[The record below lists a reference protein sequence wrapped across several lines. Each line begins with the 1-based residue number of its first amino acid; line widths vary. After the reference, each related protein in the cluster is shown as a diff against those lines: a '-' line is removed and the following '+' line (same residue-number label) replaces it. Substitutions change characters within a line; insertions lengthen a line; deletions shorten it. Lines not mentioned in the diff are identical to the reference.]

1 MTNRFAAT
9 LVAVM
14 AIATFMAA
22 GPGDSAVI
30 TNSGSTNAYGYT
42 ITVTPDGKATVAMQ
56 AKGAAPS
63 AAKPFSVPSA
73 TITKFFDDLAA
84 ARKANIASVPCMKSV
99 SFGSTT
105 HVAWQGW
112 QSPDL
117 DCPPKDDLGTAL
129 VNDVEAIRKASGISS
144 TPLMH

>member
-1 MTNRFAAT
+1 MTTRFAAT
-9 LVAVM
+9 LVAAM

-30 TNSGSTNAYGYT
+30 SNSGSTNAYGYT

-63 AAKPFSVPSA
+63 AAKPFTVPSA

-99 SFGSTT
+99 SFGSGRDGSRRISIVRPRTT
-105 HVAWQGW
+105 WG
-112 QSPDL
+112 P
-117 DCPPKDDLGTAL
+117 
-129 VNDVEAIRKASGISS
+129 RSS
-144 TPLMH
+144 TTSRQFAKPPGFRRRR

>member
-63 AAKPFSVPSA
+63 AAKPFSVSSA

-129 VNDVEAIRKASGISS
+129 VSDVEAIRKASGISS

>member
-1 MTNRFAAT
+1 MTSRFAAT
-9 LVAVM
+9 LTAVM

-22 GPGDSAVI
+22 GPGDNAVI

-63 AAKPFSVPSA
+63 AAKPFTVPSA

-129 VNDVEAIRKASGISS
+129 LNDVDAIRKASGISS